1 LHQQE
6 PATKPT
12 EEPDLSVQI
21 TSTGRNSTKVLSA
34 ITKNLANEDILLLSL
49 LSPFVHPV
57 SFAQSPQLRLDP
69 PTDLLTYLKNAE
81 WDF

>member
-49 LSPFVHPV
+49 LSSFVHPV